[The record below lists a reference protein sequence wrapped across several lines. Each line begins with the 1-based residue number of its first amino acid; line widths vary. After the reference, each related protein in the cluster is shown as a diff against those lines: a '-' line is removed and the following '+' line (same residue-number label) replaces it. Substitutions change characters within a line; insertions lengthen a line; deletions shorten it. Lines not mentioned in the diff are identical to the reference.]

1 MAMTKPIATSK
12 DSLKRKLRFLWR
24 ALTRDKMGFVGV
36 VIVLAIALL
45 SLVAPYV
52 FPMEARPNPN
62 AIFQPP
68 SSEHWL
74 GTDNVGR
81 DVWAQVANG
90 GRDIL
95 SMASLT
101 ALISVAVGLLLG
113 ASSALIGG
121 KFDEVMVFL
130 ADVWLTIPRFPLLVV
145 MSAFVRLDNLTFAL
159 VLAFLSWAGLYRSVR
174 AEVLSLRNREYIE
187 AAFMLDLSLPHIIF
201 REILP
206 NMMAFI
212 SINFTLMMRNSIY
225 SHVGLVF
232 LGLLP
237 LERNWGVMINIAW
250 TQGALFFSDAIWF
263 ILAPTIA
270 IALLILGLVWTN
282 RVLEELFNPSLRSG
296 V

>member
-1 MAMTKPIATSK
+1 MAITKPLATSK

-45 SLVAPYV
+45 SLVAPYA

-68 SSEHWL
+68 SAEHWL

-90 GRDIL
+90 GRAIL

-101 ALISVAVGLLLG
+101 ALISVAIGLLLG
-113 ASSALIGG
+113 ASSAIIGG

-174 AEVLSLRNREYIE
+174 AEVLSLKSREYIE
-187 AAFMLDLSLPHIIF
+187 AAFMLDLSMPHIIF

-212 SINFTLMMRNSIY
+212 SISFTLMMRNSIY

-263 ILAPTIA
+263 ILAPTLA
-270 IALLILGLVWTN
+270 IALLILGLVWMN